1 MNRLRTFLFTMLAGL
16 AITFTACSENDSADE
31 AINFEDKSVE
41 FYATLGDSITFD
53 NEVTAAD
60 SAGLLLMR
68 EEEIL
73 ARDVYLYFYEMYGQN
88 IFGNIASSE
97 DRHASSVLYLLDGY
111 GIEDPATGVTGE
123 FTNEVLGDLY
133 VALTEQGSESLA
145 AALAV
150 GATIEDLDISDL
162 KLQLAN
168 TENADIIRVYENLL
182 QGSENHMRGFVRNL
196 EALGETYTPQYITEE
211 EYDAILAGTNGQGY
225 GKGGNGYGNGGRGNG
240 QGGYRYG
247 QNR

>member
-1 MNRLRTFLFTMLAGL
+1 MNRLRTFLFTMMAGL
-16 AITFTACSENDSADE
+16 AITFTACSESDAADE
-31 AINFEDKSVE
+31 AIDFDDKSVE

-60 SAGLLLMR
+60 SVGLIFMR

-88 IFGNIASSE
+88 IFGNIANSE
-97 DRHASSVLYLLDGY
+97 DRHTSSVLYLLNGY

-168 TENADIIRVYENLL
+168 TENGDIIRVYENLL

-196 EALGETYTPQYITEE
+196 EALGETYTPQYISEE
-211 EYDAILAGTNGQGY
+211 EYEAILAGSNGQGY
-225 GKGGNGYGNGGRGNG
+225 GNGYGNGGRGNG
-240 QGGYRYG
+240 QGGNRYG